1 MCGRLAELRQ
11 AITRYATGF
20 DADGLTVREARGVV
34 ADCNAIEASVAAV
47 RALAAVRAAEAE
59 TWKGGGYRSAA
70 EELAAASG
78 TSTGA
83 ARHTLETGRRL
94 ASNKKVA
101 RAALSGEL
109 SPSQASLVANGAEA
123 APDKTDELL
132 EKAKSSSLSELADE
146 VARTKAAASDPE
158 ERRATVH
165 AGRKLR
171 AWTDPEGVWHL
182 FAEGLPDDGAR
193 LHTVIGEIRR
203 ALIAARRQRGITGET
218 FQALDYDSLLTLVR
232 VALGTEAELS
242 LADLYHQGLFP
253 GLDDLFCDVDPSPSG
268 PDPMPEG
275 RSAATPTTH
284 DGSTATPPLRT
295 TDHSPTDAAAAPRT
309 STGSDP
315 AAPGASPPDAAS
327 ATIASHLDDS
337 PRPGTLP
344 SPVSGLT
351 SLFEQPD
358 GFPAEQLDRSSEDA
372 QPHRPTGRRSDDPS
386 PGSTPSRAGSPV
398 PASTGPGSGG
408 NRPPKRRRSRPLSAQ
423 IQVRVDLDTLMRGV
437 AAEGELCEIVGFG
450 PVPVSVVEDLVA
462 NDATFIVAILTKA
475 KRVAGVAHFGRAP
488 NAYQDSALSFIYPR
502 CAVAGCNNRVFLQ
515 RDHREDWARTHV
527 TVFDWMDRLC
537 THHHRLKTTQGW
549 ALVAGRGK
557 RAFVPPTDPRHPR
570 HRPPEHPSLNF
581 EGPIPGLSP
590 PLADTG

>member
-1 MCGRLAELRQ
+1 
-11 AITRYATGF
+11 
-20 DADGLTVREARGVV
+20 
-34 ADCNAIEASVAAV
+34 
-47 RALAAVRAAEAE
+47 
-59 TWKGGGYRSAA
+59 
-70 EELAAASG
+70 
-78 TSTGA
+78 GA

-94 ASNKKVA
+94 SSNKKVA

-158 ERRATVH
+158 ERRAAVH
-165 AGRKLR
+165 ASRKLR

-218 FQALDYDSLLTLVR
+218 FQALDYDSLLTLIR

-242 LADLYHQGLFP
+242 LADLYHRGLFP
-253 GLDDLFCDVDPSPSG
+253 GLDDIVCDVDASPSSH
-268 PDPMPEG
+268 DPMPEG
-275 RSAATPTTH
+275 PSAAV
-284 DGSTATPPLRT
+284 
-295 TDHSPTDAAAAPRT
+295 PRT

-327 ATIASHLDDS
+327 ASVASHSDDS

-358 GFPAEQLDRSSEDA
+358 GFPAEPR
-372 QPHRPTGRRSDDPS
+372 DPS
-386 PGSTPSRAGSPV
+386 EGARPDPASGLRSTDGAPASTLGGAGSPA
-398 PASTGPGSGG
+398 PASTRPGSGG

-437 AAEGELCEIVGFG
+437 AVEGELCEIVGYG

-475 KRVAGVAHFGRAP
+475 QRVAGVAHFGRAP

-570 HRPPEHPSLNF
+570 HRPPERPSCNS
-581 EGPIPGLSP
+581 EGVIPGLSP
-590 PLADTG
+590 PLAGTG